1 MSTGARTILL
11 VEDNEDDIFLMR
23 RAFSSADIANPVQ
36 IVNDGQ
42 SAIDYL
48 SGIGGFADRNAYPIP
63 IIVFLDVKLPHRSGH
78 DVLTWIRRRKEL
90 DPLIVIML
98 TASNEPSDINRSYS
112 LGANSYLVKPPT
124 PEQLQAM
131 AKAFKWYW
139 IEHNQYLDERL

>member
-1 MSTGARTILL
+1 M
-11 VEDNEDDIFLMR
+11 
-23 RAFSSADIANPVQ
+23 
-36 IVNDGQ
+36 NDGQ

-48 SGIGGFADRNAYPIP
+48 SGIGEFADRNAYPIP